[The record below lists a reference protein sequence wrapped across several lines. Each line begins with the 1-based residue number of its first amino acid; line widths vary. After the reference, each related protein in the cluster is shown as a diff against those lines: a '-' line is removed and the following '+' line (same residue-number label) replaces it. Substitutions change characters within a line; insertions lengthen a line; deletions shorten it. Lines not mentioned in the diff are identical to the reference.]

1 MEAAFNLLGYLV
13 NTRALGITYG
23 GTLRIPMGLQ
33 EYPPGFVESSGLHTY
48 HDSSWGTAAQPYG
61 GFAVM
66 RSNGTICASSRAMK
80 IVPDS
85 TAEAE
90 TAVASKAAKETVAV
104 RLVSED
110 IGRMVKGPTVLL
122 GDNKAARDI
131 VVKAGLSARTRY
143 FERATLGIKRLYML
157 LVVTPYLVST
167 KDMAAD
173 ILTKCTD
180 KDTFLR
186 MRGYLL
192 NLENGPYASG
202 H

>member
-1 MEAAFNLLGYLV
+1 MTRPDMAYYTSFLARFSVCPVESHMEAAFNLLG
-13 NTRALGITYG
+13 
-23 GTLRIPMGLQ
+23 
-33 EYPPGFVESSGLHTY
+33 Y